1 MSEFKMSPLPSEMSP
16 LPSEMLP
23 LPSEMSRSPRK
34 SRKSRKRSPSLS
46 GESDK
51 RSSSLSESR
60 IMTSSE
66 DEPSG
71 TNQMVITVARMN
83 PPTPGHMVLVKTMIS
98 IAYDND
104 IKNVY
109 IVLSSTAGDEKN
121 PLPCP
126 EKKEVLDLMIDSLKE
141 IMIREDPKCKV
152 FMRSVNVKTIC
163 VPRETPNLFSV
174 ISTLFSPQKDPSKG
188 KVIIV
193 LGEDR
198 SDLAESITA
207 FYLNKVK
214 AERETITSILLE
226 RESMDKYK
234 KLSENPDEFKDIDVR
249 TIPAE
254 SMSGSLVRNA
264 VKYGMTDKFQ
274 EIYDPWLDPEIIGR
288 LYGLI
293 QHGLATAKSTKPKT
307 PKRPRKGG
315 KRTRR
320 KPRKLKRFLYKKN
333 TKYFQKNDD

>member
-1 MSEFKMSPLPSEMSP
+1 MS
-16 LPSEMLP
+16 
-23 LPSEMSRSPRK
+23 
-34 SRKSRKRSPSLS
+34 SLS

-98 IAYDND
+98 NAYRED

-126 EKKEVLDLMIDSLKE
+126 KKKEVLDLMIDSLKRR
-141 IMIREDPKCKV
+141 MILEDPKCEV
-152 FMRSVNVKTIC
+152 FMSSVNVKTIC

-174 ISTLFSPQKDPSKG
+174 ISTLFFPQKDPSKG

-198 SDLAESITA
+198 SDLAKSITA

-214 AERETITSILLE
+214 AETETIKSILLK
-226 RESMDKYK
+226 RESMDEYK
-234 KLSENPDEFKDIDVR
+234 ELSKNPGALEVIDVR

-254 SMSGSLVRNA
+254 SISGSLVRNM
-264 VKYGMTDKFQ
+264 VTYNMFGKFQ
-274 EIYDPWLDPEIIGR
+274 EIYDPWLDPKTIGT